1 MEYVFEEE
9 YSESLS
15 AESFTPW
22 IKNVSLLIDKIIVD
36 KTIKR
41 RRVL

>member
-1 MEYVFEEE
+1 MF
-9 YSESLS
+9 SKKNIQSLS